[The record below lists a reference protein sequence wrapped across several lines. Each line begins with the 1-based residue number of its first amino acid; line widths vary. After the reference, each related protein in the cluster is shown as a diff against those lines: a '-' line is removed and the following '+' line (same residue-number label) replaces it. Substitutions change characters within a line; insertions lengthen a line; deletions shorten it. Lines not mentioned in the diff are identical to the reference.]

1 MSENNHEEL
10 FKTTLMGGFDK
21 DDVMTK
27 VQNLKDQA
35 YAAQKKLEAK
45 IEEKEQ
51 EIEKLNRKIRER
63 EDKIEELEKNIHEK
77 YQSYIDNYDSISGLV
92 FEAQVKAKKL
102 TQETED
108 ACREKTEETDAACRK
123 LTEETEESCRKL
135 KEETEEACRRKTEE
149 TDESCR
155 EKTEETDEAC
165 CKKKEETN
173 ESCRKQREET
183 KESCAKQRRETKEQC
198 EYMVESARQKGEEL
212 AAVYEEK
219 LQAEAEEIQSHMDAE
234 LQKANTR
241 YQKIYAE
248 METMTSVLEKNR
260 RIFEET
266 FAGIEKMR
274 EEMKR
279 SASEVETFMK
289 DPVKSIFPGEEKE
302 TAIDNF
308 VEANNQKQTAK
319 IYQHNPEDP
328 YSLPNNTVRC
338 IFISKTNAIWIG
350 TDKGLALFNPHKEQF
365 ITFQNQQENPN
376 SLLSNQINDIG
387 ESRDGKLWVCAHM
400 GGVSILDLNDNVFT
414 SPENMHFQN
423 IRVTNDLHGISSPN
437 AKCFLQDSFGNIWL
451 GNYRGG
457 VDFLSYNQPVF
468 QTLAY
473 NTLKDGTLTDKQVWG
488 IALDNKSRIWLG
500 GENEIAIF
508 SADMKYQKILSLAN
522 KANPHT
528 HVSTIF
534 KDKNGILWLGLYKD
548 GILTCDPSTE
558 KITRIEL
565 EDKKADICC
574 FYEENNKIWI
584 GTQNG
589 LYSYQNGKIAEEKG
603 INEQLTDIMIHG
615 IQRDRQGKLWLGTFG
630 KGLIVFS
637 PEGKRTMRFEI
648 GRAHV

>member
-135 KEETEEACRRKTEE
+135 KEETEEACRRK
-149 TDESCR
+149 
-155 EKTEETDEAC
+155 
-165 CKKKEETN
+165 EETN

-302 TAIDNF
+302 TAA
-308 VEANNQKQTAK
+308 E
-319 IYQHNPEDP
+319 PGSED
-328 YSLPNNTVRC
+328 T
-338 IFISKTNAIWIG
+338 
-350 TDKGLALFNPHKEQF
+350 
-365 ITFQNQQENPN
+365 
-376 SLLSNQINDIG
+376 
-387 ESRDGKLWVCAHM
+387 
-400 GGVSILDLNDNVFT
+400 
-414 SPENMHFQN
+414 
-423 IRVTNDLHGISSPN
+423 
-437 AKCFLQDSFGNIWL
+437 
-451 GNYRGG
+451 
-457 VDFLSYNQPVF
+457 
-468 QTLAY
+468 
-473 NTLKDGTLTDKQVWG
+473 
-488 IALDNKSRIWLG
+488 
-500 GENEIAIF
+500 
-508 SADMKYQKILSLAN
+508 
-522 KANPHT
+522 
-528 HVSTIF
+528 
-534 KDKNGILWLGLYKD
+534 
-548 GILTCDPSTE
+548 
-558 KITRIEL
+558 
-565 EDKKADICC
+565 
-574 FYEENNKIWI
+574 
-584 GTQNG
+584 
-589 LYSYQNGKIAEEKG
+589 AEEA
-603 INEQLTDIMIHG
+603 E
-615 IQRDRQGKLWLGTFG
+615 
-630 KGLIVFS
+630 
-637 PEGKRTMRFEI
+637 EI
-648 GRAHV
+648 PNRAHDEEDEEE

>member
-45 IEEKEQ
+45 VEEKEQ

-108 ACREKTEETDAACRK
+108 ACREKTEETD
-123 LTEETEESCRKL
+123 
-135 KEETEEACRRKTEE
+135 
-149 TDESCR
+149 
-155 EKTEETDEAC
+155 EAC
-165 CKKKEETN
+165 CKKREETN

-289 DPVKSIFPGEEKE
+289 DPVKSIFPGEAKE
-302 TAIDNF
+302 TAAEPDREDTAEEAEEEDEI
-308 VEANNQKQTAK
+308 VE
-319 IYQHNPEDP
+319 
-328 YSLPNNTVRC
+328 
-338 IFISKTNAIWIG
+338 
-350 TDKGLALFNPHKEQF
+350 
-365 ITFQNQQENPN
+365 N
-376 SLLSNQINDIG
+376 SAVIN
-387 ESRDGKLWVCAHM
+387 L
-400 GGVSILDLNDNVFT
+400 
-414 SPENMHFQN
+414 
-423 IRVTNDLHGISSPN
+423 
-437 AKCFLQDSFGNIWL
+437 
-451 GNYRGG
+451 
-457 VDFLSYNQPVF
+457 
-468 QTLAY
+468 
-473 NTLKDGTLTDKQVWG
+473 
-488 IALDNKSRIWLG
+488 
-500 GENEIAIF
+500 ENEP
-508 SADMKYQKILSLAN
+508 DYLDDDN
-522 KANPHT
+522 
-528 HVSTIF
+528 
-534 KDKNGILWLGLYKD
+534 D
-548 GILTCDPSTE
+548 E
-558 KITRIEL
+558 E
-565 EDKKADICC
+565 ED
-574 FYEENNKIWI
+574 
-584 GTQNG
+584 
-589 LYSYQNGKIAEEKG
+589 
-603 INEQLTDIMIHG
+603 
-615 IQRDRQGKLWLGTFG
+615 
-630 KGLIVFS
+630 
-637 PEGKRTMRFEI
+637 EI
-648 GRAHV
+648 PNRAHDEEDEEE

>member
-102 TQETED
+102 TQETE
-108 ACREKTEETDAACRK
+108 
-123 LTEETEESCRKL
+123 ESCRKL

-149 TDESCR
+149 TD
-155 EKTEETDEAC
+155 
-165 CKKKEETN
+165 

-289 DPVKSIFPGEEKE
+289 DPVKSIFPGEAKE
-302 TAIDNF
+302 TAAEPGSEDTAEEAEEEDEIVENSAVID
-308 VEANNQKQTAK
+308 
-319 IYQHNPEDP
+319 
-328 YSLPNNTVRC
+328 L
-338 IFISKTNAIWIG
+338 
-350 TDKGLALFNPHKEQF
+350 
-365 ITFQNQQENPN
+365 
-376 SLLSNQINDIG
+376 
-387 ESRDGKLWVCAHM
+387 
-400 GGVSILDLNDNVFT
+400 
-414 SPENMHFQN
+414 
-423 IRVTNDLHGISSPN
+423 
-437 AKCFLQDSFGNIWL
+437 
-451 GNYRGG
+451 
-457 VDFLSYNQPVF
+457 
-468 QTLAY
+468 
-473 NTLKDGTLTDKQVWG
+473 
-488 IALDNKSRIWLG
+488 
-500 GENEIAIF
+500 ENEP
-508 SADMKYQKILSLAN
+508 DYLDDDN
-522 KANPHT
+522 
-528 HVSTIF
+528 
-534 KDKNGILWLGLYKD
+534 D
-548 GILTCDPSTE
+548 E
-558 KITRIEL
+558 E
-565 EDKKADICC
+565 ED
-574 FYEENNKIWI
+574 
-584 GTQNG
+584 
-589 LYSYQNGKIAEEKG
+589 
-603 INEQLTDIMIHG
+603 
-615 IQRDRQGKLWLGTFG
+615 
-630 KGLIVFS
+630 
-637 PEGKRTMRFEI
+637 EI
-648 GRAHV
+648 PNRAHDEEDEEE

>member
-45 IEEKEQ
+45 IEENEQ

-102 TQETED
+102 TQ
-108 ACREKTEETDAACRK
+108 
-123 LTEETEESCRKL
+123 
-135 KEETEEACRRKTEE
+135 E

-289 DPVKSIFPGEEKE
+289 DPVKSIFPGEAKE
-302 TAIDNF
+302 TAAEPGSEDTAEEADEIVENSAVIDF
-308 VEANNQKQTAK
+308 
-319 IYQHNPEDP
+319 
-328 YSLPNNTVRC
+328 
-338 IFISKTNAIWIG
+338 
-350 TDKGLALFNPHKEQF
+350 
-365 ITFQNQQENPN
+365 
-376 SLLSNQINDIG
+376 
-387 ESRDGKLWVCAHM
+387 
-400 GGVSILDLNDNVFT
+400 
-414 SPENMHFQN
+414 
-423 IRVTNDLHGISSPN
+423 
-437 AKCFLQDSFGNIWL
+437 
-451 GNYRGG
+451 
-457 VDFLSYNQPVF
+457 
-468 QTLAY
+468 
-473 NTLKDGTLTDKQVWG
+473 
-488 IALDNKSRIWLG
+488 
-500 GENEIAIF
+500 ENEP
-508 SADMKYQKILSLAN
+508 DYLDDDN
-522 KANPHT
+522 
-528 HVSTIF
+528 
-534 KDKNGILWLGLYKD
+534 D
-548 GILTCDPSTE
+548 E
-558 KITRIEL
+558 E
-565 EDKKADICC
+565 ED
-574 FYEENNKIWI
+574 
-584 GTQNG
+584 
-589 LYSYQNGKIAEEKG
+589 
-603 INEQLTDIMIHG
+603 
-615 IQRDRQGKLWLGTFG
+615 
-630 KGLIVFS
+630 
-637 PEGKRTMRFEI
+637 EI
-648 GRAHV
+648 PNRAHDEEDEEE

>member
-108 ACREKTEETDAACRK
+108 ACRVKTEETDAACRQ
-123 LTEETEESCRKL
+123 LT
-135 KEETEEACRRKTEE
+135 
-149 TDESCR
+149 
-155 EKTEETDEAC
+155 
-165 CKKKEETN
+165 EETN

-289 DPVKSIFPGEEKE
+289 DPVKSIFPGEAKE
-302 TAIDNF
+302 TAAEPDREDTAEEAEEEDEIVENSAVID
-308 VEANNQKQTAK
+308 
-319 IYQHNPEDP
+319 
-328 YSLPNNTVRC
+328 L
-338 IFISKTNAIWIG
+338 
-350 TDKGLALFNPHKEQF
+350 
-365 ITFQNQQENPN
+365 
-376 SLLSNQINDIG
+376 
-387 ESRDGKLWVCAHM
+387 
-400 GGVSILDLNDNVFT
+400 
-414 SPENMHFQN
+414 
-423 IRVTNDLHGISSPN
+423 
-437 AKCFLQDSFGNIWL
+437 
-451 GNYRGG
+451 
-457 VDFLSYNQPVF
+457 
-468 QTLAY
+468 
-473 NTLKDGTLTDKQVWG
+473 
-488 IALDNKSRIWLG
+488 
-500 GENEIAIF
+500 ENEP
-508 SADMKYQKILSLAN
+508 DYLDDDN
-522 KANPHT
+522 
-528 HVSTIF
+528 
-534 KDKNGILWLGLYKD
+534 D
-548 GILTCDPSTE
+548 E
-558 KITRIEL
+558 E
-565 EDKKADICC
+565 ED
-574 FYEENNKIWI
+574 
-584 GTQNG
+584 
-589 LYSYQNGKIAEEKG
+589 
-603 INEQLTDIMIHG
+603 
-615 IQRDRQGKLWLGTFG
+615 
-630 KGLIVFS
+630 
-637 PEGKRTMRFEI
+637 EI
-648 GRAHV
+648 PNRAHDEEDEEE

>member
-155 EKTEETDEAC
+155 GKTEETDEAC
-165 CKKKEETN
+165 CKKREETN

-266 FAGIEKMR
+266 FAGIENGKPYCGAQR
-274 EEMKR
+274 
-279 SASEVETFMK
+279 ATA
-289 DPVKSIFPGEEKE
+289 EEKHPE
-302 TAIDNF
+302 SVTVNGIKIELGADRSF
-308 VEANNQKQTAK
+308 TLAPAGGKQTAFAADK
-319 IYQHNPEDP
+319 AG
-328 YSLPNNTVRC
+328 NNVTQITV
-338 IFISKTNAIWIG
+338 TA
-350 TDKGLALFNPHKEQF
+350 AE
-365 ITFQNQQENPN
+365 
-376 SLLSNQINDIG
+376 
-387 ESRDGKLWVCAHM
+387 ESAPRMPGDVDGDGKITMADCLY
-400 GGVSILDLNDNVFT
+400 L
-414 SPENMHFQN
+414 
-423 IRVTNDLHGISSPN
+423 
-437 AKCFLQDSFGNIWL
+437 K
-451 GNYRGG
+451 RG
-457 VDFLSYNQPVF
+457 
-468 QTLAY
+468 
-473 NTLKDGTLTDKQVWG
+473 
-488 IALDNKSRIWLG
+488 
-500 GENEIAIF
+500 
-508 SADMKYQKILSLAN
+508 
-522 KANPHT
+522 
-528 HVSTIF
+528 
-534 KDKNGILWLGLYKD
+534 
-548 GILTCDPSTE
+548 
-558 KITRIEL
+558 
-565 EDKKADICC
+565 
-574 FYEENNKIWI
+574 
-584 GTQNG
+584 
-589 LYSYQNGKIAEEKG
+589 
-603 INEQLTDIMIHG
+603 
-615 IQRDRQGKLWLGTFG
+615 
-630 KGLIVFS
+630 
-637 PEGKRTMRFEI
+637 
-648 GRAHV
+648 

>member
-102 TQETED
+102 TQETE
-108 ACREKTEETDAACRK
+108 
-123 LTEETEESCRKL
+123 ESCRKL

-149 TDESCR
+149 TD
-155 EKTEETDEAC
+155 
-165 CKKKEETN
+165 

-289 DPVKSIFPGEEKE
+289 DPVKSIFPGEAKE
-302 TAIDNF
+302 TAAEPDREDTAEEAEEEDEI
-308 VEANNQKQTAK
+308 VE
-319 IYQHNPEDP
+319 
-328 YSLPNNTVRC
+328 
-338 IFISKTNAIWIG
+338 
-350 TDKGLALFNPHKEQF
+350 
-365 ITFQNQQENPN
+365 N
-376 SLLSNQINDIG
+376 SAVIN
-387 ESRDGKLWVCAHM
+387 L
-400 GGVSILDLNDNVFT
+400 
-414 SPENMHFQN
+414 
-423 IRVTNDLHGISSPN
+423 
-437 AKCFLQDSFGNIWL
+437 
-451 GNYRGG
+451 
-457 VDFLSYNQPVF
+457 
-468 QTLAY
+468 
-473 NTLKDGTLTDKQVWG
+473 
-488 IALDNKSRIWLG
+488 
-500 GENEIAIF
+500 ENEP
-508 SADMKYQKILSLAN
+508 DYLDDDN
-522 KANPHT
+522 
-528 HVSTIF
+528 
-534 KDKNGILWLGLYKD
+534 D
-548 GILTCDPSTE
+548 E
-558 KITRIEL
+558 E
-565 EDKKADICC
+565 ED
-574 FYEENNKIWI
+574 
-584 GTQNG
+584 
-589 LYSYQNGKIAEEKG
+589 
-603 INEQLTDIMIHG
+603 
-615 IQRDRQGKLWLGTFG
+615 
-630 KGLIVFS
+630 
-637 PEGKRTMRFEI
+637 EI
-648 GRAHV
+648 PNRAHDEEDEEE

>member
-35 YAAQKKLEAK
+35 YAVQKKLEAK

-108 ACREKTEETDAACRK
+108 ACREKTEETD
-123 LTEETEESCRKL
+123 
-135 KEETEEACRRKTEE
+135 
-149 TDESCR
+149 
-155 EKTEETDEAC
+155 EAC
-165 CKKKEETN
+165 CKKREETN

-289 DPVKSIFPGEEKE
+289 DPVKSIFPGEAKE
-302 TAIDNF
+302 TAAEPDREDTAEEAEEEDEIVENSAVID
-308 VEANNQKQTAK
+308 
-319 IYQHNPEDP
+319 
-328 YSLPNNTVRC
+328 L
-338 IFISKTNAIWIG
+338 
-350 TDKGLALFNPHKEQF
+350 
-365 ITFQNQQENPN
+365 
-376 SLLSNQINDIG
+376 
-387 ESRDGKLWVCAHM
+387 
-400 GGVSILDLNDNVFT
+400 
-414 SPENMHFQN
+414 
-423 IRVTNDLHGISSPN
+423 
-437 AKCFLQDSFGNIWL
+437 
-451 GNYRGG
+451 
-457 VDFLSYNQPVF
+457 
-468 QTLAY
+468 
-473 NTLKDGTLTDKQVWG
+473 
-488 IALDNKSRIWLG
+488 
-500 GENEIAIF
+500 ENEP
-508 SADMKYQKILSLAN
+508 DYLDDDN
-522 KANPHT
+522 
-528 HVSTIF
+528 
-534 KDKNGILWLGLYKD
+534 D
-548 GILTCDPSTE
+548 E
-558 KITRIEL
+558 E
-565 EDKKADICC
+565 ED
-574 FYEENNKIWI
+574 
-584 GTQNG
+584 
-589 LYSYQNGKIAEEKG
+589 
-603 INEQLTDIMIHG
+603 
-615 IQRDRQGKLWLGTFG
+615 
-630 KGLIVFS
+630 
-637 PEGKRTMRFEI
+637 EI
-648 GRAHV
+648 PNRAHDEEDEEE

>member
-108 ACREKTEETDAACRK
+108 ACREKTEETD
-123 LTEETEESCRKL
+123 
-135 KEETEEACRRKTEE
+135 
-149 TDESCR
+149 
-155 EKTEETDEAC
+155 EAC
-165 CKKKEETN
+165 CKKREETN

-289 DPVKSIFPGEEKE
+289 DPVKSIFPGEAKE
-302 TAIDNF
+302 TAAEPDREDTAEEAEEEDEIVENSAVID
-308 VEANNQKQTAK
+308 
-319 IYQHNPEDP
+319 
-328 YSLPNNTVRC
+328 L
-338 IFISKTNAIWIG
+338 
-350 TDKGLALFNPHKEQF
+350 
-365 ITFQNQQENPN
+365 
-376 SLLSNQINDIG
+376 
-387 ESRDGKLWVCAHM
+387 
-400 GGVSILDLNDNVFT
+400 
-414 SPENMHFQN
+414 
-423 IRVTNDLHGISSPN
+423 
-437 AKCFLQDSFGNIWL
+437 
-451 GNYRGG
+451 
-457 VDFLSYNQPVF
+457 
-468 QTLAY
+468 
-473 NTLKDGTLTDKQVWG
+473 
-488 IALDNKSRIWLG
+488 
-500 GENEIAIF
+500 ENEP
-508 SADMKYQKILSLAN
+508 DYLDDDN
-522 KANPHT
+522 
-528 HVSTIF
+528 
-534 KDKNGILWLGLYKD
+534 D
-548 GILTCDPSTE
+548 E
-558 KITRIEL
+558 E
-565 EDKKADICC
+565 ED
-574 FYEENNKIWI
+574 
-584 GTQNG
+584 
-589 LYSYQNGKIAEEKG
+589 
-603 INEQLTDIMIHG
+603 
-615 IQRDRQGKLWLGTFG
+615 
-630 KGLIVFS
+630 
-637 PEGKRTMRFEI
+637 EI
-648 GRAHV
+648 PNRAHDEEDEEE

>member
-45 IEEKEQ
+45 IEENEQ

-102 TQETED
+102 TQ
-108 ACREKTEETDAACRK
+108 
-123 LTEETEESCRKL
+123 ETEESCRKL

-260 RIFEET
+260 RIFEEA

-289 DPVKSIFPGEEKE
+289 DPVKSIFPGEAKE
-302 TAIDNF
+302 TAAEPGSEDTAEEADEIVENSAVIDF
-308 VEANNQKQTAK
+308 
-319 IYQHNPEDP
+319 
-328 YSLPNNTVRC
+328 
-338 IFISKTNAIWIG
+338 
-350 TDKGLALFNPHKEQF
+350 
-365 ITFQNQQENPN
+365 
-376 SLLSNQINDIG
+376 
-387 ESRDGKLWVCAHM
+387 
-400 GGVSILDLNDNVFT
+400 
-414 SPENMHFQN
+414 
-423 IRVTNDLHGISSPN
+423 
-437 AKCFLQDSFGNIWL
+437 
-451 GNYRGG
+451 
-457 VDFLSYNQPVF
+457 
-468 QTLAY
+468 
-473 NTLKDGTLTDKQVWG
+473 
-488 IALDNKSRIWLG
+488 
-500 GENEIAIF
+500 ENEP
-508 SADMKYQKILSLAN
+508 DYLDDDN
-522 KANPHT
+522 
-528 HVSTIF
+528 
-534 KDKNGILWLGLYKD
+534 D
-548 GILTCDPSTE
+548 E
-558 KITRIEL
+558 E
-565 EDKKADICC
+565 ED
-574 FYEENNKIWI
+574 
-584 GTQNG
+584 
-589 LYSYQNGKIAEEKG
+589 
-603 INEQLTDIMIHG
+603 
-615 IQRDRQGKLWLGTFG
+615 
-630 KGLIVFS
+630 
-637 PEGKRTMRFEI
+637 EI
-648 GRAHV
+648 PNRAHDEEDEEE

>member
-102 TQETED
+102 TQET
-108 ACREKTEETDAACRK
+108 
-123 LTEETEESCRKL
+123 
-135 KEETEEACRRKTEE
+135 
-149 TDESCR
+149 DESCR

-165 CKKKEETN
+165 CKKREETN

-183 KESCAKQRRETKEQC
+183 KESCTKQRRETKEQC

-289 DPVKSIFPGEEKE
+289 DPVKRIFPGEAKE
-302 TAIDNF
+302 TAAEPGSEDTAEEAEEEDENVENSAVID
-308 VEANNQKQTAK
+308 
-319 IYQHNPEDP
+319 
-328 YSLPNNTVRC
+328 L
-338 IFISKTNAIWIG
+338 
-350 TDKGLALFNPHKEQF
+350 
-365 ITFQNQQENPN
+365 
-376 SLLSNQINDIG
+376 
-387 ESRDGKLWVCAHM
+387 
-400 GGVSILDLNDNVFT
+400 
-414 SPENMHFQN
+414 
-423 IRVTNDLHGISSPN
+423 
-437 AKCFLQDSFGNIWL
+437 
-451 GNYRGG
+451 
-457 VDFLSYNQPVF
+457 
-468 QTLAY
+468 
-473 NTLKDGTLTDKQVWG
+473 
-488 IALDNKSRIWLG
+488 
-500 GENEIAIF
+500 ENEP
-508 SADMKYQKILSLAN
+508 DYLDDDN
-522 KANPHT
+522 
-528 HVSTIF
+528 
-534 KDKNGILWLGLYKD
+534 D
-548 GILTCDPSTE
+548 E
-558 KITRIEL
+558 E
-565 EDKKADICC
+565 EDEIPNRVHD
-574 FYEENNKIWI
+574 EED
-584 GTQNG
+584 
-589 LYSYQNGKIAEEKG
+589 EE
-603 INEQLTDIMIHG
+603 E
-615 IQRDRQGKLWLGTFG
+615 
-630 KGLIVFS
+630 
-637 PEGKRTMRFEI
+637 
-648 GRAHV
+648 

>member
-45 IEEKEQ
+45 IEENEQ

-123 LTEETEESCRKL
+123 LTEET
-135 KEETEEACRRKTEE
+135 
-149 TDESCR
+149 
-155 EKTEETDEAC
+155 DEAC
-165 CKKKEETN
+165 CKKREETN

-289 DPVKSIFPGEEKE
+289 DPVKSIFPGEAKE
-302 TAIDNF
+302 TAAEPGSEDTAEEAEEEDEIVENSAVID
-308 VEANNQKQTAK
+308 
-319 IYQHNPEDP
+319 
-328 YSLPNNTVRC
+328 L
-338 IFISKTNAIWIG
+338 
-350 TDKGLALFNPHKEQF
+350 
-365 ITFQNQQENPN
+365 
-376 SLLSNQINDIG
+376 
-387 ESRDGKLWVCAHM
+387 
-400 GGVSILDLNDNVFT
+400 
-414 SPENMHFQN
+414 
-423 IRVTNDLHGISSPN
+423 
-437 AKCFLQDSFGNIWL
+437 
-451 GNYRGG
+451 
-457 VDFLSYNQPVF
+457 
-468 QTLAY
+468 
-473 NTLKDGTLTDKQVWG
+473 
-488 IALDNKSRIWLG
+488 
-500 GENEIAIF
+500 ENEP
-508 SADMKYQKILSLAN
+508 DYLDDDN
-522 KANPHT
+522 
-528 HVSTIF
+528 
-534 KDKNGILWLGLYKD
+534 D
-548 GILTCDPSTE
+548 E
-558 KITRIEL
+558 E
-565 EDKKADICC
+565 ED
-574 FYEENNKIWI
+574 
-584 GTQNG
+584 
-589 LYSYQNGKIAEEKG
+589 
-603 INEQLTDIMIHG
+603 
-615 IQRDRQGKLWLGTFG
+615 
-630 KGLIVFS
+630 
-637 PEGKRTMRFEI
+637 EI
-648 GRAHV
+648 PNRAHGEEDEEE

>member
-45 IEEKEQ
+45 VEEKEQ

-63 EDKIEELEKNIHEK
+63 EDKMEELEKNIHEK

-102 TQETED
+102 TQETE
-108 ACREKTEETDAACRK
+108 
-123 LTEETEESCRKL
+123 ESCRKL

-149 TDESCR
+149 TD
-155 EKTEETDEAC
+155 
-165 CKKKEETN
+165 

-289 DPVKSIFPGEEKE
+289 DPVKSIFPGEAKE
-302 TAIDNF
+302 TAAEPDREDTAEEAEEEDEI
-308 VEANNQKQTAK
+308 VE
-319 IYQHNPEDP
+319 
-328 YSLPNNTVRC
+328 
-338 IFISKTNAIWIG
+338 
-350 TDKGLALFNPHKEQF
+350 
-365 ITFQNQQENPN
+365 N
-376 SLLSNQINDIG
+376 SAVIN
-387 ESRDGKLWVCAHM
+387 L
-400 GGVSILDLNDNVFT
+400 
-414 SPENMHFQN
+414 
-423 IRVTNDLHGISSPN
+423 
-437 AKCFLQDSFGNIWL
+437 
-451 GNYRGG
+451 
-457 VDFLSYNQPVF
+457 
-468 QTLAY
+468 
-473 NTLKDGTLTDKQVWG
+473 
-488 IALDNKSRIWLG
+488 
-500 GENEIAIF
+500 ENEP
-508 SADMKYQKILSLAN
+508 DYLDDDN
-522 KANPHT
+522 
-528 HVSTIF
+528 
-534 KDKNGILWLGLYKD
+534 D
-548 GILTCDPSTE
+548 E
-558 KITRIEL
+558 E
-565 EDKKADICC
+565 ED
-574 FYEENNKIWI
+574 
-584 GTQNG
+584 
-589 LYSYQNGKIAEEKG
+589 
-603 INEQLTDIMIHG
+603 
-615 IQRDRQGKLWLGTFG
+615 
-630 KGLIVFS
+630 
-637 PEGKRTMRFEI
+637 EI
-648 GRAHV
+648 PNRAHDEEDEEE